1 MATDTLCWTD
11 IPVMNLDRAIKF
23 YSAVLGKEVKK
34 LAESGMEYGLLPHA
48 EQNASGCLCV
58 RSDSGGV
65 DNRPSANGPLI
76 YLLVEG
82 RLDEAVEAART
93 QGGRILR
100 ARQQIGEHGFRAVI
114 IDSEDTRTAL
124 HIAAASPP

>member
-1 MATDTLCWTD
+1 MSADTLCWTD
-11 IPVMNLDRAIKF
+11 IPVTNLDRAIKF
-23 YSAVLGKEVKK
+23 YSAVVGQEVRKLSDGK
-34 LAESGMEYGLLPHA
+34 AEYGLLPHD
-48 EQNASGCLCV
+48 EGNASGCLCV

-82 RLDEAVEAART
+82 RLDAVEAARAN
-93 QGGRILR
+93 GGKILR

-114 IDSEDTRTAL
+114 IDSEGNRIAL
-124 HIAAASPP
+124 HTSAASP

>member
-1 MATDTLCWTD
+1 MAIDTLCWTD

-23 YSAVLGKEVKK
+23 YSAVLGNEVKK
-34 LAESGMEYGLLPHA
+34 LSDGGMDYGLLPH
-48 EQNASGCLCV
+48 EGSNASGCLCV

-82 RLDEAVEAART
+82 RLDQAVEAARAN
-93 QGGRILR
+93 GGKILR
-100 ARQQIGEHGFRAVI
+100 ARQKIGEHGFRAVI
-114 IDSEDTRTAL
+114 IDSEGNRIAL
-124 HIAAASPP
+124 HTSAQA